1 MEYKESK
8 TFGDIIESEVLK
20 LINRHFPK
28 AYIDNTGQANSDRD
42 IYIPEKEIGI
52 EVKGDYKS
60 KETGNIVIEVEF
72 NGKPSALSV
81 TKSDYWVFVDG
92 ERLIWLTPLNIY
104 RFLEQNEYRR
114 TSFVG
119 SGDSVA
125 KFAYLVSHEDLVLF
139 AYEHGKVQMIPKSSK
154 MHYDNIFTYL

>member
-1 MEYKESK
+1 MEYDKSK
-8 TFGDIIESEVLK
+8 SFGDIIESEVLSVLK
-20 LINRHFPK
+20 KVYPE
-28 AYIDNTGQANSDRD
+28 AYIDNTGRVNSDRD
-42 IYIPEKEIGI
+42 IHIPEKNISI

-60 KETGNIVIEVEF
+60 KETGNIVVEVEF

-81 TKSDYWVFVDG
+81 TKSDYWVFIDG
-92 ERLIWLTPLNIY
+92 ERMIWLTPLMIY

-125 KFAYLVSHEDLVLF
+125 KFAYLVSHESLVL
-139 AYEHGKVQMIPKSSK
+139 YTYDHGKVKMIDKGSK
-154 MHYDNIFTYL
+154 MHYDNIFKYL